1 MLERGHLSGGPLALF
16 PAPGRL
22 QHFLITILGRTMRDC
37 LRILMP
43 NLEYPPLGGGA
54 APVTRGLARALVARG
69 HHVDVVTMGYRG
81 LPAEENEDGV
91 RLFRVPALRSR
102 LELSHVHELATYV
115 WSGLR
120 KFRALAR
127 DNDYDLCHGH
137 FLLPTGLIPYLLR
150 DTTRCPPYV
159 ITAHGSDVPGFNP
172 DRFTLLH
179 RLTPPLLR
187 RILRHAAG
195 LIVPSA
201 ALEELILSQFGS
213 HTPALSRIPN
223 GVELDDFTPQPK
235 EPSLL
240 IATRLFERKGVQ
252 HVIEAMSR
260 IPEHGYQ
267 LEIAGDGPQRA
278 QLEQQARELRVPTS
292 FHGWLPRRP
301 LCRLFERSRIF
312 VLASMSDNFPVSLLE
327 AMAAGC
333 AIVTTSAGGCPEVVG
348 DTGLVVEPGDVGALR
363 QALTDLIRQPA
374 RAEELGRRAAERVR
388 DLFSWPAVASRHE
401 AAYEA
406 ALRRIRTSGG
416 VPAAV

>member
-1 MLERGHLSGGPLALF
+1 
-16 PAPGRL
+16 
-22 QHFLITILGRTMRDC
+22 MRDC

-120 KFRALAR
+120 KVRALTR
-127 DNDYDLCHGH
+127 ENDYDLCHAH
-137 FLLPTGLIPYLLR
+137 FLLPTGIIPYLLR
-150 DTTRCPPYV
+150 ETSAFPPYV

-187 RILRHAAG
+187 RILRHASG

-201 ALEELILSQFGS
+201 ALEQLILGQFGS
-213 HTPALSRIPN
+213 VTPIPARIPN
-223 GVELDDFTPQPK
+223 GVEMDDFTPQPK
-235 EPSLL
+235 EPRVLV
-240 IATRLFERKGVQ
+240 ATRLFERKGVQ
-252 HVIEAMSR
+252 HVIEAMSHL
-260 IPEHGYQ
+260 PEQVYR
-267 LEIAGDGPQRA
+267 LEVAGDGPMRA
-278 QLEQQARELRVPTS
+278 QLEQQARALRVPAT

-301 LCRLFERSRIF
+301 LCQLFERSRIF
-312 VLASMSDNFPVSLLE
+312 VLASISDNFPVSLLE

-333 AIVTTSAGGCPEVVG
+333 AIITTSAGGCPEVVA
-348 DTGLVVEPGDVGALR
+348 DAGLVVEPGNVDSLR
-363 QALTDLIRQPA
+363 QALTRLISHPSL
-374 RAEELGRRAAERVR
+374 AEELGQRAAKRAR

-406 ALRRIRTSGG
+406 VLRRQRSPDS
-416 VPAAV
+416 VPAPV

>member
-1 MLERGHLSGGPLALF
+1 
-16 PAPGRL
+16 
-22 QHFLITILGRTMRDC
+22 MRDC

-91 RLFRVPALRSR
+91 RLFRVPVLRSR

-120 KFRALAR
+120 KVRALTREA
-127 DNDYDLCHGH
+127 DYDLCHGH
-137 FLLPTGLIPYLLR
+137 FLLPTGIIPYLLR
-150 DTTRCPPYV
+150 ETSAFPPYV

-187 RILRHAAG
+187 RILRHASG

-201 ALEELILSQFGS
+201 ALERLILGQFGS
-213 HTPALSRIPN
+213 LTPVLARIPN
-223 GVELDDFTPQPK
+223 GVEVDDFTLQPK
-235 EPSLL
+235 EPRVLV
-240 IATRLFERKGVQ
+240 ATRLFERKGVQ
-252 HVIEAMSR
+252 HVIEAMSQL
-260 IPEHGYQ
+260 PEQVYQ
-267 LEIAGDGPQRA
+267 LEVAGDGPQRP
-278 QLEQQARELRVPTS
+278 QLEQQARALRVPS
-292 FHGWLPRRP
+292 CFHGWLPRQP

-312 VLASMSDNFPVSLLE
+312 VLASISDNFPVSLLE
-327 AMAAGC
+327 AMAASC
-333 AIVTTSAGGCPEVVG
+333 AIITTSAGGCPEVVG
-348 DTGLVVEPGDVGALR
+348 DAGLVVEPGDVESLR
-363 QALTDLIRQPA
+363 QALTRLIRQPA
-374 RAEELGRRAAERVR
+374 FAEELGRRAAQRAR
-388 DLFSWPAVASRHE
+388 DQFSWPAVASRHE

-406 ALRRIRTSGG
+406 VLRRQRSPDS
-416 VPAAV
+416 VVAPV

>member
-1 MLERGHLSGGPLALF
+1 M
-16 PAPGRL
+16 
-22 QHFLITILGRTMRDC
+22 
-37 LRILMP
+37 
-43 NLEYPPLGGGA
+43 
-54 APVTRGLARALVARG
+54 
-69 HHVDVVTMGYRG
+69 
-81 LPAEENEDGV
+81 

-150 DTTRCPPYV
+150 DTTGCPPYV

-201 ALEELILSQFGS
+201 ALEELILGQFGS

-223 GVELDDFTPQPK
+223 GVELDDFTPHPK
-235 EPSLL
+235 EPSVL

-301 LCRLFERSRIF
+301 LCRLFDRSRIF

-363 QALTDLIRQPA
+363 QALADLIRQPA

>member
-1 MLERGHLSGGPLALF
+1 LF

-150 DTTRCPPYV
+150 DTTGCPPYV

-213 HTPALSRIPN
+213 HTPALSRIPM
-223 GVELDDFTPQPK
+223 GWSWTTLP
-235 EPSLL
+235 PS
-240 IATRLFERKGVQ
+240 
-252 HVIEAMSR
+252 
-260 IPEHGYQ
+260 P
-267 LEIAGDGPQRA
+267 
-278 QLEQQARELRVPTS
+278 
-292 FHGWLPRRP
+292 
-301 LCRLFERSRIF
+301 RSR
-312 VLASMSDNFPVSLLE
+312 VS
-327 AMAAGC
+327 
-333 AIVTTSAGGCPEVVG
+333 
-348 DTGLVVEPGDVGALR
+348 
-363 QALTDLIRQPA
+363 
-374 RAEELGRRAAERVR
+374 
-388 DLFSWPAVASRHE
+388 
-401 AAYEA
+401 
-406 ALRRIRTSGG
+406 
-416 VPAAV
+416 

>member
-1 MLERGHLSGGPLALF
+1 
-16 PAPGRL
+16 
-22 QHFLITILGRTMRDC
+22 MRDC

-91 RLFRVPALRSR
+91 RLFRVPVLRSR

-120 KFRALAR
+120 KVRALTREA
-127 DNDYDLCHGH
+127 DYDLCHGH
-137 FLLPTGLIPYLLR
+137 FLLPTGIIPYLLR
-150 DTTRCPPYV
+150 DTPAFPPYV

-187 RILRHAAG
+187 RILRRASG

-201 ALEELILSQFGS
+201 ALEQLILGQFGGV
-213 HTPALSRIPN
+213 TPVLARIPN
-223 GVELDDFTPQPK
+223 GVEIEDFTPQPK
-235 EPSLL
+235 EPRVLV
-240 IATRLFERKGVQ
+240 ATRLFERKGVQ
-252 HVIEAMSR
+252 HVIEAMSHL
-260 IPEHGYQ
+260 PEQVYQ
-267 LEIAGDGPQRA
+267 LEVAGDGPQRH
-278 QLEQQARELRVPTS
+278 QLEQQARALRVPTC

-327 AMAAGC
+327 AMAASC
-333 AIVTTSAGGCPEVVG
+333 AIITTSAGGCPEVVG
-348 DTGLVVEPGDVGALR
+348 DAGIVVEPGDVGALR
-363 QALTDLIRQPA
+363 EALTRLIRQPA
-374 RAEELGRRAAERVR
+374 RAEELGRRAAQRAR
-388 DLFSWPAVASRHE
+388 DLYSWPAVASRHE

-406 ALRRIRTSGG
+406 ALRRQRSPDS
-416 VPAAV
+416 VAAPV

>member
-1 MLERGHLSGGPLALF
+1 
-16 PAPGRL
+16 
-22 QHFLITILGRTMRDC
+22 MRDC

-120 KFRALAR
+120 KVRALTREA
-127 DNDYDLCHGH
+127 DYDLCHGH
-137 FLLPTGLIPYLLR
+137 FLLPTGIIPYFLR
-150 DTTRCPPYV
+150 KTPAFPPYV

-187 RILRHAAG
+187 RILRHASG

-201 ALEELILSQFGS
+201 ALERLILGQFAGV
-213 HTPALSRIPN
+213 TPVLARIPN
-223 GVELDDFTPQPK
+223 GVEIEDFTPQPK
-235 EPSLL
+235 EPRVLV
-240 IATRLFERKGVQ
+240 ATRLFERKGVQ
-252 HVIEAMSR
+252 HVIEAMSHL
-260 IPEHGYQ
+260 PEQVYQ
-267 LEIAGDGPQRA
+267 LEVAGDGPQRH
-278 QLEQQARELRVPTS
+278 QLEQQARALRVPAC

-301 LCRLFERSRIF
+301 LCQLFERSRIF
-312 VLASMSDNFPVSLLE
+312 VLATMSDNFPVSLLE
-327 AMAAGC
+327 AMAASC
-333 AIVTTSAGGCPEVVG
+333 AIITTSAGGCPEVVG
-348 DTGLVVEPGDVGALR
+348 DAGIVVEPGDVGALR
-363 QALTDLIRQPA
+363 EALTRLIRQPA
-374 RAEELGRRAAERVR
+374 RAEELGRRAAQRAR
-388 DLFSWPAVASRHE
+388 DLYSWPAVASRHE

-406 ALRRIRTSGG
+406 ALRRQRSPDS
-416 VPAAV
+416 VAAPV

>member
-1 MLERGHLSGGPLALF
+1 
-16 PAPGRL
+16 
-22 QHFLITILGRTMRDC
+22 MRDC

-91 RLFRVPALRSR
+91 RLFRVPVLRSR
-102 LELSHVHELATYV
+102 VELSHVHELATYV

-120 KFRALAR
+120 KVRALTRKA
-127 DNDYDLCHGH
+127 DYDLCHAH
-137 FLLPTGLIPYLLR
+137 FLLPTGIIPYLLR
-150 DTTRCPPYV
+150 ETAAFPPYV

-179 RLTPPLLR
+179 RFTPPLLR
-187 RILRHAAG
+187 RILRHASG

-201 ALEELILSQFGS
+201 ALERLVLDQFGS
-213 HTPALSRIPN
+213 VTPVLARIPN
-223 GVELDDFTPQPK
+223 GVEIDDFVPRPK
-235 EPSLL
+235 EPRVL
-240 IATRLFERKGVQ
+240 IATRLFERKGVH

-260 IPEHGYQ
+260 LPEQVYQ
-267 LEIAGDGPQRA
+267 LEVAGDGPQRA
-278 QLEQQARELRVPTS
+278 QLEEQARALRVPAS

-301 LCRLFERSRIF
+301 LCQLFERSRIF
-312 VLASMSDNFPVSLLE
+312 VLASISDNFPVSLLE

-333 AIVTTSAGGCPEVVG
+333 AIITTSAGGCPEVVG
-348 DTGLVVEPGDVGALR
+348 DAGVVVEPGDVGALR
-363 QALTDLIRQPA
+363 EALTGLIRQPA
-374 RAEELGRRAAERVR
+374 RAEELGRRAVQRAR
-388 DLFSWPAVASRHE
+388 DRFSWPAVAAHHE

-406 ALRRIRTSGG
+406 ALRRQRSPDS
-416 VPAAV
+416 VAAPV

>member
-1 MLERGHLSGGPLALF
+1 
-16 PAPGRL
+16 
-22 QHFLITILGRTMRDC
+22 MRDC

-81 LPAEENEDGV
+81 LPAEANEDGV
-91 RLFRVPALRSR
+91 RLFRVPVLRSR

-120 KFRALAR
+120 KVRSLTR
-127 DNDYDLCHGH
+127 QVDYDLCHGH
-137 FLLPTGLIPYLLR
+137 FLLPTGIIPYLLR
-150 DTTRCPPYV
+150 KTSAFPPYV

-179 RLTPPLLR
+179 RVTPPLLR
-187 RILRHAAG
+187 RILRQASG

-201 ALEELILSQFGS
+201 ALEQLILSQFGNV
-213 HTPALSRIPN
+213 TPLLARIPN
-223 GVELDDFTPQPK
+223 GVEIDDFTPQPK
-235 EPSLL
+235 EPRVLV
-240 IATRLFERKGVQ
+240 ATRLFERKGVH

-260 IPEHGYQ
+260 LPEQLFQ
-267 LEIAGDGPQRA
+267 LEVAGDGPQRA
-278 QLEQQARELRVPTS
+278 QLEEQARALGVPVS

-301 LCRLFERSRIF
+301 LCQLFDRSRIF
-312 VLASMSDNFPVSLLE
+312 VLASISDNFPVSLLE

-333 AIVTTSAGGCPEVVG
+333 AIITTSAGGCPEVVG
-348 DTGLVVEPGDVGALR
+348 NAGLVVEPGDVGAL
-363 QALTDLIRQPA
+363 QEALSRLIGNPA
-374 RAEELGRRAAERVR
+374 RAEELGRRAALRAR
-388 DLFSWPAVASRHE
+388 DRFSWPAVAAQHE

-406 ALRRIRTSGG
+406 VLRRQRSPES
-416 VPAAV
+416 VVAPV

>member
-1 MLERGHLSGGPLALF
+1 
-16 PAPGRL
+16 
-22 QHFLITILGRTMRDC
+22 MRDC

-81 LPAEENEDGV
+81 LPAEQNEDGV

-120 KFRALAR
+120 KFRALAQ

-150 DTTRCPPYV
+150 NTAGCPPYV

-235 EPSLL
+235 EPSVL

-292 FHGWLPRRP
+292 FHGWLPRGP

-333 AIVTTSAGGCPEVVG
+333 AIVTTRAGGCPEVVG

-363 QALTDLIRQPA
+363 QALTSLIRHPA

>member
-1 MLERGHLSGGPLALF
+1 
-16 PAPGRL
+16 
-22 QHFLITILGRTMRDC
+22 MRDC

-69 HHVDVVTMGYRG
+69 HHIDVVTMGYRG

-120 KFRALAR
+120 KVRALTR

-150 DTTRCPPYV
+150 DTPAFPPYV

-179 RLTPPLLR
+179 RLTPPVLR
-187 RILRHAAG
+187 RILRRASG

-201 ALEELILSQFGS
+201 ALEDLILGQFGN
-213 HTPALSRIPN
+213 HTPAVARIPN

-235 EPSLL
+235 QPCVL

-260 IPEHGYQ
+260 IPDHGYQ

-278 QLEQQARELRVPTS
+278 QLEQQARELRVPTR
-292 FHGWLPRRP
+292 FHGWLPRGP
-301 LCRLFERSRIF
+301 LCHQFERSRIF

-348 DTGLVVEPGDVGALR
+348 DTGLVVEPGDVGALQ
-363 QALTDLIRQPA
+363 QALISLIRQPA
-374 RAEELGRRAAERVR
+374 QAEELGRRAAQRVR

-406 ALRRIRTSGG
+406 ALRRIRTSDR
-416 VPAAV
+416 VPAPV